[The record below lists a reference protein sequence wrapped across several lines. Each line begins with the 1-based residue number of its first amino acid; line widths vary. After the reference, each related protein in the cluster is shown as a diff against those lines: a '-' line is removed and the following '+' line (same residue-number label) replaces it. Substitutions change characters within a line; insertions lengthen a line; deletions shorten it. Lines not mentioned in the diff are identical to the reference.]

1 MRLFRGDRSGLDW
14 GRRGGWRRGDLHDLE
29 VLDGLIE
36 ELCEADEAGRRH
48 DDARV
53 DRHERG
59 AGAVGDD
66 AGGEIEID
74 FFLADVDEG
83 MVRVARREVVILD
96 LNGEILLLRSRGGLF
111 FRHRAQ
117 CVAATGKKSTGNLRG
132 CAVKKGG
139 EVFSA
144 RRGFAFPADGAK
156 CAGNFHGHLHLRN
169 HPEEKGRE
177 AAPV

>member
-1 MRLFRGDRSGLDW
+1 M
-14 GRRGGWRRGDLHDLE
+14 HDLE

-48 DDARV
+48 DDAGV

-59 AGAVGDD
+59 AGPVGDD

-83 MVRVARREVVILD
+83 VVRVARREVVILD
-96 LNGEILLLRSRGGLF
+96 LNGEILLLRSWGGLF

-117 CVAATGKKSTGNLRG
+117 CVAATGEKSTGNLRG
-132 CAVKKGG
+132 ARWKRTGGFLSAKG
-139 EVFSA
+139 
-144 RRGFAFPADGAK
+144 
-156 CAGNFHGHLHLRN
+156 LRLSL
-169 HPEEKGRE
+169 GQC
-177 AAPV
+177 